1 MGHRLVENGPA
12 PEAPPSGAM
21 VLPAPRVR
29 VHAAGARQGE
39 AQMARLG
46 RKAWVEAGM
55 RRGGASARGALAAG
69 MLALTAAPA
78 GAQQLSELSC
88 KALWV
93 QRNSIYAER
102 GYCFKTK
109 DAIAVFGKRC
119 YPPYGQLSPDEQRY
133 VDEIR
138 YWEARKGCS

>member
-1 MGHRLVENGPA
+1 
-12 PEAPPSGAM
+12 
-21 VLPAPRVR
+21 
-29 VHAAGARQGE
+29 
-39 AQMARLG
+39 MARLG
-46 RKAWVEAGM
+46 KRAWVTAGIHRG
-55 RRGGASARGALAAG
+55 RRAALLTMAAG
-69 MLALTAAPA
+69 LMAAAPA